1 MPTLPSQCWSP
12 LSPIICIS
20 FSSVSCSLFSWTG
33 EPQWARTGEKPAAI
47 CLILEQRVDVI
58 SMSLHPSPVWSHL
71 ELSSILLQ
79 SDCCFPSLW
88 RNKCARDSIYVH
100 VIRTRQR
107 LRTSGK
113 NRQRC
118 WHKCWCIVVRWVIG
132 GALESNHIF
141 LHAWTVL
148 TVKTA
153 HVPTQDQGFFVFFYV
168 HAGVAKCLFWLF
180 FSQVVL

>member
-1 MPTLPSQCWSP
+1 MPTLPSQCWTP

-58 SMSLHPSPVWSHL
+58 SMSLQPSPVWSHL
-71 ELSSILLQ
+71 ELSNILLQ
-79 SDCCFPSLW
+79 YDCCFPSLW
-88 RNKCARDSIYVH
+88 RNKCGRDSIYVH
-100 VIRTRQR
+100 VIRTRQGP
-107 LRTSGK
+107 RTSGK

-153 HVPTQDQGFFVFFYV
+153 HVPTQDKGFFVFFYV